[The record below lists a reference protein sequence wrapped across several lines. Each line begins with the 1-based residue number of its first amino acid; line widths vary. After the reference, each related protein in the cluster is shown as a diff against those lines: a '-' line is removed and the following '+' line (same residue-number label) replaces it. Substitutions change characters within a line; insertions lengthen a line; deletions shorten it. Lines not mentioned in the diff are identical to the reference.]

1 MYDWCMYVYIYILNH
16 DRFDFFFINSS
27 TDAIPVRWSFGH
39 CDKCDKSNSAAPF
52 GWTNIHYN
60 FRSWCSRL
68 QEFQNELN
76 IPETSHL
83 LAVSRPKT
91 PEAVNKIMLQMAV
104 LNERLV
110 AYSGET
116 AMGWEMTR
124 GFHC

>member
-1 MYDWCMYVYIYILNH
+1 MTNPTVRHHLDEQTSTRTSGLDVL
-16 DRFDFFFINSS
+16 DSKNSKMN
-27 TDAIPVRWSFGH
+27 IP
-39 CDKCDKSNSAAPF
+39 NM
-52 GWTNIHYN
+52 
-60 FRSWCSRL
+60 
-68 QEFQNELN
+68 LN

-116 AMGWEMTR
+116 AMG
-124 GFHC
+124 